1 METSSS
7 KISIREKICYGLGDS
22 SANIFLG
29 MTMMFLPYFYTDVL
43 GISAAAMGFLF
54 LAVRLFDAFYD
65 PIMGNIADNTRSKYG
80 RYRPYLLYLAIPYG
94 LSCYFVFLTPDF
106 SPTGKLIF
114 ACASYLFLI
123 LMYASTVVPYV
134 GLLTAI
140 SSDPAERLSI
150 NSYRFPLAKM
160 SFLLCSSLIP
170 MFVAMY
176 GKGNEAQGYQAAMAI
191 IGVLASV
198 FLLCCFFGTKERNT
212 VLISEDA
219 AEQKKE
225 PLWQQVKLV
234 FHTKPAVYYYLFHM
248 ITSIAFTLKGS
259 ATIYFVKYYL
269 NQDDAFL
276 SGVLS
281 ATAIAGIVAPIVSV
295 QLIKHGVFTRLGMV
309 KFSHVAGGVMAL
321 LLLVMPQSS
330 LYLCVGTLFGSVLFA
345 ELSSIIAW
353 ALPADCADYCEVEYD
368 KKMSGILGAGALFAL
383 KLGMSIAGALVGWV
397 LAASGYQA
405 NAQPGGDMV
414 WAILLLISVLPAVF
428 HFLGYMFLRFY
439 TLDDKKMEEIKT
451 TLEQRH
457 GKEQQMVRAAT
468 VEN

>member
-1 METSSS
+1 MGISSD
-7 KISIREKICYGLGDS
+7 KVSIREKICYGLGDS

-65 PIMGNIADNTRSKYG
+65 PIIGNIADNTRSKYG

-94 LSCYFVFLTPDF
+94 LSCYLVFLTPDF
-106 SPTGKLIF
+106 SPTGKLVF
-114 ACASYLFLI
+114 ACVSYLFLI

-170 MFVAMY
+170 MFVARY
-176 GKGNEAQGYQAAMAI
+176 GKGNEAQGYQTAMI
-191 IGVLASV
+191 LIGVLATI

-212 VLISEDA
+212 MFSPDDLDH
-219 AEQKKE
+219 KKE

-269 NQDDAFL
+269 KQNDAFL

-281 ATAIAGIVAPIVSV
+281 ATAIAGIIAPIISV

-309 KFSHVAGGVMAL
+309 KFSHIVGGIMAL
-321 LLLVMPQSS
+321 LLLVIPQNNI
-330 LYLCVGTLFGSVLFA
+330 YLCVGTLFGSVLFA
-345 ELSSIIAW
+345 ELSAIIAW
-353 ALPADCADYCEVEYD
+353 ALPADCADYCEVKYN

-397 LAASGYQA
+397 LAASNYQA
-405 NAQPGGDMV
+405 NTQTGGDMV
-414 WAILLLISVLPAVF
+414 WAILVLISILPAIF
-428 HFLGYMFLRFY
+428 HFMGYMFLRFY
-439 TLDDKKMEEIKT
+439 TLDDAKMDEIKNE
-451 TLEQRH
+451 LQKRQNSNE
-457 GKEQQMVRAAT
+457 EPIYSST
-468 VEN
+468 VKN